1 MIKVLVLLRDAA
13 ARDAWMDRAA
23 RFKDVVIIDRSSY
36 RYLLEKYEYICWVYA
51 DNILNGR
58 YPDLILYDSA
68 LSNHIVDFAMCS
80 KLPPQE
86 ITI

>member
-13 ARDAWMDRAA
+13 ARDAWMDRVA
-23 RFKDVVIIDRSSY
+23 RFKDVMILDRNSY
-36 RYLLEKYEYICWVYA
+36 RYILEKYEYICRIYTDTV
-51 DNILNGR
+51 LNGR
-58 YPDLILYDSA
+58 HPDLILYDSA
-68 LSNHIVDFAMCS
+68 LSNHTVDFFMCS